1 MNIRHSRVCL
11 RSNHSPTSSGKPLLV
26 NHSTISLT
34 VDWLVIEKDAIVSQC
49 HAFLLLFSL
58 HILSVYLR
66 TLLHSMQWS
75 YRLAPQLAQAWVQI
89 SLCPLLVHIVVFDHR
104 FGENCS
110 DTALN
115 AIQTNL
121 IS

>member
-1 MNIRHSRVCL
+1 MNTGHSGACL
-11 RSNHSPTSSGKPLLV
+11 CSNRSPTSSRKPLLV
-26 NHSTISLT
+26 NHSMILLT
-34 VDWLVIEKDAIVSQC
+34 VDWLVIERRHCLTVPCFFTAVFIMHTLS
-49 HAFLLLFSL
+49 LL
-58 HILSVYLR
+58 
-66 TLLHSMQWS
+66 TNPTSMEFW
-75 YRLAPQLAQAWVQI
+75 LAPHLAQAWVQI
-89 SLCPLLVHIVVFDHR
+89 SLYPLLVHIVVFNHC